1 MPHAPPLG
9 RLRRPGPTPAEK
21 SQRRTGTAATLAQ
34 VRHALANGLTL
45 LVEENHAAPVVAI
58 QVWVRV
64 GSADEQPDE
73 AGLAHLHEHMLFKGT
88 ARRGPGEIARTI
100 EACGGEINAW
110 TSFDQTVY
118 HVVLGSRFF
127 AEGMDVLADAV
138 TSAAFDPG
146 ELQREIEV
154 VCEEIKR
161 TQDSPTR
168 KLSRELFG
176 AAFSRHPYGKPV
188 IGTESSVRS
197 FTREGILRFYR
208 RWYRPLNAVVI
219 VVGDV
224 REAEAL
230 ELAEKLFAWPSASFE
245 PALPRPPEPHR
256 EEPLAR
262 LRKEPLKEGY
272 LSMAWPSPALVHG
285 DVAALDALS
294 IVLGHGEASRLHRAL
309 KRDRLL
315 CTEVQASCYT
325 PVDPG
330 LTIVGLTLQPVT
342 ARDAVREALAQ
353 TYRLRSEEVTSE
365 ELSLACRLLESDAV
379 YQRETVQGQAR
390 KLGFYQSSAGGVEF
404 EQRYLEQVAQ
414 LTPARLREAAERWID
429 PSAAVLAALLPE
441 RDAPSEDELLELL
454 LEASRVPRA
463 RPASSSAT
471 AEKRAPVRFAGQAKT
486 GPLLRE
492 ELAGGGVLLIKE
504 ERAVPLVALRA
515 AWQGG
520 LRAEEASN
528 CGINMLLARLVS
540 KGTESRGAE
549 RLVRDMEA
557 MGGSLGGNA
566 GRNSFGLRAEF
577 LSRHLA
583 DGFDLFA
590 EALSAPAFDPEEV
603 QRERTL
609 QIDELRSREDNP
621 AGVAFL
627 LFGQTL
633 YLEHPYRFDTL
644 GTESS
649 VARLEPGLLARYRS
663 QHYPAGAVTLSV
675 VGDVDPDEV
684 RDLVRR
690 KLKTPASPRRIV
702 SPPQEDVLQAP
713 RFAVKRLDK
722 AQAHMVIGFPGVRL
736 SDAARWPLEVLS
748 AVLSG
753 QGGRLFV
760 ELRDKRSLAYSVTSF
775 SMEGLDP
782 GYFAVYIGCGPGKVQ
797 EALDGIRNEL
807 RRVQE
812 QRIPAAELERARTH
826 LIGTHAIS
834 LQRNSA
840 RAAVYAFDECYGL
853 GADASAKYAE
863 RIAAV
868 TADEVL
874 AAARSVLTPSREVLA
889 LVAPEG
895 ALPAELSR

>member
-1 MPHAPPLG
+1 MRH
-9 RLRRPGPTPAEK
+9 
-21 SQRRTGTAATLAQ
+21 TLP
-34 VRHALANGLTL
+34 NGLTL

-58 QVWVRV
+58 QVWMRV
-64 GSADEQPDE
+64 GSADEGPDE
-73 AGLAHLHEHMLFKGT
+73 AGIAHLHEHMLFKGT
-88 ARRGPGEIARTI
+88 ARRGPGDIARTI
-100 EACGGEINAW
+100 EVCGGEINAW

-118 HVVLGSRFF
+118 HVVLASRFF

-138 TSAAFDPG
+138 TSAAFDPA

-161 TQDSPTR
+161 SEDSPTR
-168 KLSRELFG
+168 KLSRELF
-176 AAFSRHPYGKPV
+176 ASAFSRHPYGRPV
-188 IGTESSVRS
+188 IGTEESVRS

-208 RWYRPLNAVVI
+208 RWYKPANAVLV

-224 REAEAL
+224 REAHAL
-230 ELAEKLFAWPSASFE
+230 ELAEKSFHWPEDPFAAATAR
-245 PALPRPPEPHR
+245 PAEPHR
-256 EEPLAR
+256 ELPLAR
-262 LRKEPLKEGY
+262 VRAEPLKEGY
-272 LSMAWPSPALVHG
+272 LSIAWPSPPLVHE
-285 DVAALDALS
+285 DVAALDALA

-330 LTIVGLTLQPVT
+330 LTIVGLTLQPAT
-342 ARDAVREALAQ
+342 AREAVREALSQ
-353 TYRLRSEEVTSE
+353 TYRLRSEEVTAE
-365 ELSLACRLLESDAV
+365 ELSVACRLLESDAV

-404 EQRYLEQVAQ
+404 EQRYLEHVAR
-414 LTPARLREAAERWID
+414 LTPGRVRDAAERWID

-441 RDAPSEDELLELL
+441 RGCPAEAEMLEVLQ
-454 LEASRVPRA
+454 EAAQIHRPRA
-463 RPASSSAT
+463 PSSSALP
-471 AEKRAPVRFAGQAKT
+471 EKRVPVRFAEHATT
-486 GPLLRE
+486 GPLLRD
-492 ELAGGGVLLIKE
+492 ELPSGGVLLIKE

-520 LRAEEASN
+520 LRAEDASN
-528 CGINMLLARLVS
+528 AGINMLLARLVS
-540 KGTESRGAE
+540 KGTQTRGPE
-549 RLVRDMEA
+549 RLVREMET
-557 MGGSLGGNA
+557 MGGSIGGNA

-577 LSRHLA
+577 LSRHLRE
-583 DGFDLFA
+583 GFDIFA
-590 EALSAPAFDPEEV
+590 EAIAAPAFDPEEV

-627 LFGQTL
+627 LFGETL
-633 YLEHPYRFDTL
+633 YRRHPYRFDTL

-649 VARLEPGLLARYRS
+649 VARLEPGILSRYRA
-663 QHYPAGAVTLSV
+663 QQYPPGALTISV
-675 VGDVDPDEV
+675 VGDVDPAEV
-684 RDLVRR
+684 REQVLRR
-690 KLKTPASPRRIV
+690 FTSAPGARAPIAPIQEE
-702 SPPQEDVLQAP
+702 PPEAP
-713 RFAVKRLDK
+713 RFAVKKLDK
-722 AQAHMVIGFPGVRL
+722 AQAHLVLGFPGARL

-807 RRVQE
+807 KRVRE
-812 QRIPAAELERARTH
+812 EPVGDAELERARNH

-853 GADASAKYAE
+853 GADASARYAANV
-863 RIAAV
+863 AAV
-868 TADEVL
+868 TAEDIL
-874 AAARSVLTPSREVLA
+874 ATAQRLLMPSREVIA
-889 LVAPEG
+889 LVAPE
-895 ALPAELSR
+895 AAVPQELAR

>member
-1 MPHAPPLG
+1 VKHL
-9 RLRRPGPTPAEK
+9 LE
-21 SQRRTGTAATLAQ
+21 
-34 VRHALANGLTL
+34 NGLTL

-64 GSADEQPDE
+64 GSADERPDE

-88 ARRGPGEIARTI
+88 ERRVPGEIARTI

-138 TSAAFDPG
+138 TSAAFDPA

-161 TQDSPTR
+161 SQDSPTR
-168 KLSRELFG
+168 KLSRELFA
-176 AAFSRHPYGKPV
+176 AAFSSHPYGKPV
-188 IGTESSVRS
+188 IGTEASVRG

-208 RWYRPLNAVVI
+208 RWYKPENVVVI

-224 REAEAL
+224 REAEAV
-230 ELAEKLFAWPSASFE
+230 EQARKLFAWPPAPFE
-245 PALPRPPEPHR
+245 PAPPRPFEPHR
-256 EEPLAR
+256 EQVLAR
-262 LRKEPLKEGY
+262 VRKEPLKEGY
-272 LSMAWPSPALVHG
+272 LSIAWPSPPLVHD
-285 DVAALDALS
+285 DVAALDALT
-294 IVLGHGEASRLHRAL
+294 IVLGHGEASRLQRAM

-315 CTEVQASCYT
+315 CSEVQASCYT

-330 LTIVGLTLQPVT
+330 LTIVGLTLQPT
-342 ARDAVREALAQ
+342 TTREAVREALAQ
-353 TYRLRSEEVTSE
+353 TYRLRSEEVTPE

-404 EQRYLEQVAQ
+404 EQRYLEHVAQ
-414 LTPARLREAAERWID
+414 LTPSRLREAAERWID
-429 PSAAVLAALLPE
+429 PAAAVLSALLPDH
-441 RDAPSEDELLELL
+441 DAPSEEELLELL
-454 LEASRVPRA
+454 REAGRVSRPRA
-463 RPASSSAT
+463 PASSA
-471 AEKRAPVRFAGQAKT
+471 APEKRAPVRFAERAKT

-492 ELAGGGVLLIKE
+492 ELPGGGILLIKE

-520 LRAEEASN
+520 LRAEDASN
-528 CGINMLLARLVS
+528 SGINALLARLVS
-540 KGTESRGAE
+540 KGTRTRGAE
-549 RLVRDMEA
+549 RLVREMEA

-583 DGFDLFA
+583 EGFDVFA
-590 EALSAPAFDPEEV
+590 EGIGAPAFDPEEV

-621 AGVAFL
+621 AGIAFL
-627 LFGQTL
+627 LFGETL
-633 YLEHPYRFDTL
+633 YRTHPYRFDSL

-649 VARLEPGLLARYRS
+649 VGRLEPGLLAQYRS
-663 QHYPAGAVTLSV
+663 NHYPAGAVTLSV
-675 VGDVDPDEV
+675 VGDVDPDQV
-684 RDLVRR
+684 RELVRR
-690 KLKTPASPRRIV
+690 KLNGSVAPRKV
-702 SPPQEDVLQAP
+702 LAPPQEEPLLAP

-722 AQAHMVIGFPGVRL
+722 AQAHLVVGFPGTRL
-736 SDAARWPLEVLS
+736 SDEARWPLEVLS

-782 GYFAVYIGCGPGKVQ
+782 GFFAVYIGCGPGKVQ
-797 EALDGIRNEL
+797 EALDGIRDEL
-807 RRVQE
+807 RRVRE
-812 QRIPAAELERARTH
+812 SPIPAQELQRARTH

-853 GADASAKYAE
+853 GADASARYAE

-868 TADEVL
+868 TAEEVL
-874 AAARSVLTPSREVLA
+874 AAAQRVLTPSREVIA

-895 ALPAELSR
+895 AVPAELSR

>member
-1 MPHAPPLG
+1 M
-9 RLRRPGPTPAEK
+9 
-21 SQRRTGTAATLAQ
+21 
-34 VRHALANGLTL
+34 RHALQNGLTL

-58 QVWVRV
+58 QAWMRV
-64 GSADEQPDE
+64 GSADERADE

-100 EACGGEINAW
+100 ESCGGEINAW

-118 HVVLGSRFF
+118 HVVLASQFF

-138 TSAAFDPG
+138 TSAAFDPA

-161 TQDSPTR
+161 SQDSPTR

-176 AAFSRHPYGKPV
+176 LAFSSHPYGKPV
-188 IGTESSVRS
+188 IGTEESVRG

-208 RWYRPLNAVVI
+208 RWYRPENAVVI

-230 ELAEKLFAWPSASFE
+230 ALAEKLFAWPPGAFE
-245 PALPRPPEPHR
+245 PPAPRAPEPR
-256 EEPLAR
+256 RSAPLAR

-272 LSMAWPSPALVHG
+272 LSIAWPSPPLVHD
-285 DVAALDALS
+285 DVAALDALT
-294 IVLGHGEASRLHRAL
+294 IVLGHGEASRLHRAM

-330 LTIVGLTLQPVT
+330 LTIVGLTLQPAT

-353 TYRLRSEEVTSE
+353 TYRLRSEEVTAE
-365 ELSLACRLLESDAV
+365 ELSVACRLLESDAV

-390 KLGFYQSSAGGVEF
+390 KLGFYQSSAGGIEY
-404 EQRYLEQVAQ
+404 EQRYLDLVAQ

-429 PSAAVLAALLPE
+429 PGTATIAALLPD
-441 RDAPSEDELLELL
+441 RDAPEEADLLALME
-454 LEASRVPRA
+454 EAARAPRP
-463 RPASSSAT
+463 RPPSSST
-471 AEKRAPVRFAGQAKT
+471 SPEKRAPVRFAEPAT

-492 ELAGGGVLLIKE
+492 ELPGGGVLLIKE

-520 LRAEEASN
+520 LRLEDATNA
-528 CGINMLLARLVS
+528 GIDMLLARLVS
-540 KGTESRGAE
+540 KGTRSRGAE
-549 RLVRDMEA
+549 RLVREMEA
-557 MGGSLGGNA
+557 MGGSIGGNA
-566 GRNSFGLRAEF
+566 GRNSFGLRSEF
-577 LSRHLA
+577 LSRHLEE
-583 DGFDLFA
+583 GFDVFA
-590 EALSAPAFDPEEV
+590 EAISDPAFAEAEV

-627 LFGQTL
+627 LFSETL
-633 YLEHPYRFDTL
+633 YRKHPYRFDSL

-649 VARLEPGLLARYRS
+649 VASLDPAQLARYRA
-663 QHYPAGAVTLSV
+663 QQYPAGAVTLSV
-675 VGDVDPDEV
+675 VGDVDPGRV
-684 RDLVRR
+684 RELVRR
-690 KLKTPASPRRIV
+690 RLSGAAARRPPIA
-702 SPPQEDVLQAP
+702 PPQEEPVEAP
-713 RFAVKRLDK
+713 RFAVRKLDK
-722 AQAHMVIGFPGVRL
+722 AQAHLVVGFPGARL
-736 SDAARWPLEVLS
+736 SDEVRWPLEVLS

-775 SMEGLDP
+775 SMEGVDP
-782 GYFAVYIGCGPGKVQ
+782 GYFAVYIGCGPGKVK
-797 EALDGIRNEL
+797 EALEGIRNEL
-807 RRVQE
+807 RRIREDPIGV
-812 QRIPAAELERARTH
+812 AELDRARTH

-840 RAAVYAFDECYGL
+840 RAAIYAFDECYGL
-853 GADASAKYAE
+853 GADASAKYAA

-868 TADEVL
+868 RADDVL
-874 AAARSVLTPSREVLA
+874 AAAQRMLAPAREVIA

-895 ALPAELSR
+895 AVPEELSR

>member
-1 MPHAPPLG
+1 
-9 RLRRPGPTPAEK
+9 
-21 SQRRTGTAATLAQ
+21 
-34 VRHALANGLTL
+34 VRHALPNGLTL

-58 QVWVRV
+58 QVWMRV
-64 GSADEQPDE
+64 GSADERPDE

-100 EACGGEINAW
+100 ESCGGEINAW

-118 HVVLGSRFF
+118 HVVLASQFF

-138 TSAAFDPG
+138 TSAAFDPD

-161 TQDSPTR
+161 SQDSPTR
-168 KLSRELFG
+168 KLSRELF
-176 AAFSRHPYGKPV
+176 ALAFSRHPYGKPV
-188 IGTESSVRS
+188 IGTEESVRG

-208 RWYRPLNAVVI
+208 RWYRPENAVVI

-224 REAEAL
+224 REGEAL
-230 ELAEKLFAWPSASFE
+230 ALAQKLFAWPPGAFAA
-245 PALPRPPEPHR
+245 PAPRPPEPR
-256 EEPLAR
+256 RTAPLVR

-272 LSMAWPSPALVHG
+272 LSIAWPSPPLVHD
-285 DVAALDALS
+285 DVAALDALT
-294 IVLGHGEASRLHRAL
+294 IVLGHGEASRLHRAM

-330 LTIVGLTLQPVT
+330 LTIVGITLQPAT
-342 ARDAVREALAQ
+342 AQEAVREALAQ
-353 TYRLRSEEVTSE
+353 TYRLRSEEVTAE
-365 ELSLACRLLESDAV
+365 ELSVACRLLESDAV

-390 KLGFYQSSAGGVEF
+390 KLGFYQSSAGGIEY
-404 EQRYLEQVAQ
+404 EQRYLDLVAQ

-429 PSAAVLAALLPE
+429 PGAATLAALLPD
-441 RDAPSEDELLELL
+441 RDAPEEAGLLALLE
-454 LEASRVPRA
+454 EAGRVLRPRA
-463 RPASSSAT
+463 TSSST
-471 AEKRAPVRFAGQAKT
+471 APEKRAPVRFAEPAT

-492 ELAGGGVLLIKE
+492 ELPGGGVLLIKE

-520 LRAEEASN
+520 LRLEDASN
-528 CGINMLLARLVS
+528 AGINMLLARLVS
-540 KGTESRGAE
+540 KGTRSRGAE
-549 RLVRDMEA
+549 RLVREMEA
-557 MGGSLGGNA
+557 MGGSIGGNA
-566 GRNSFGLRAEF
+566 GRNSFGMRSEL

-583 DGFDLFA
+583 EGFDLFA
-590 EALSAPAFDPEEV
+590 EAISDPAFAPAEV
-603 QRERTL
+603 ERERTL
-609 QIDELRSREDNP
+609 QLDELRSREDNP

-627 LFGQTL
+627 LFSETL
-633 YLEHPYRFDTL
+633 YRKHPYRFDSL
-644 GTESS
+644 GTEGS
-649 VARLEPGLLARYRS
+649 VSALDPALLARYRA
-663 QHYPAGAVTLSV
+663 QQYPAGAVTLSV
-675 VGDVDPDEV
+675 VGDVDPGRV
-684 RDLVRR
+684 RELVRR
-690 KLKTPASPRRIV
+690 RLNGAASRRPPIA
-702 SPPQEDVLQAP
+702 PPQEDPLEAP
-713 RFAVKRLDK
+713 RFAVRKLDK
-722 AQAHMVIGFPGVRL
+722 AQAHLVIGFPGARL
-736 SDAARWPLEVLS
+736 SDEVRWPLEVLS

-775 SMEGLDP
+775 SMEGVDP

-797 EALDGIRNEL
+797 EALEGIRNEL
-807 RRVQE
+807 RRVRE
-812 QRIPAAELERARTH
+812 DPISAAELDRARTH

-853 GADASAKYAE
+853 GVDASAKYAA
-863 RIAAV
+863 RIGAV
-868 TADEVL
+868 RADDVL
-874 AAARSVLTPSREVLA
+874 AAAQRLLPPSREVIA

-895 ALPAELSR
+895 AIPKELSR

>member
-1 MPHAPPLG
+1 M
-9 RLRRPGPTPAEK
+9 
-21 SQRRTGTAATLAQ
+21 
-34 VRHALANGLTL
+34 RHKLPNGLTL

-64 GSADEQPDE
+64 GSADELPDE

-88 ARRGPGEIARTI
+88 ARRGPGEIARSI
-100 EACGGEINAW
+100 EASGGEINAW

-118 HVVLGSRFF
+118 HVVLASQFF

-138 TSAAFDPG
+138 TSAAFDPD
-146 ELQREIEV
+146 ELKREIEV

-161 TQDSPTR
+161 SQDSPTR
-168 KLSRELFG
+168 KLSRELF
-176 AAFSRHPYGKPV
+176 ASSFARHPYGKPV
-188 IGTESSVRS
+188 IGTEESVRS

-208 RWYRPLNAVVI
+208 RWYQPENTTVV

-224 REAEAL
+224 EAGEAL
-230 ELAEKLFAWPSASFE
+230 RLAGKLFAFPAGPFE
-245 PALPRPPEPHR
+245 PAPLRPVEPRR

-262 LRKEPLKEGY
+262 LKREPLKEGY
-272 LSMAWPSPALVHG
+272 LSIAWPSPPMVND

-294 IVLGHGEASRLHRAL
+294 IVLGHGEASRLHRAM

-330 LTIVGLTLQPVT
+330 LTIVGLTLQPATVYE
-342 ARDAVREALAQ
+342 AVREALSQ
-353 TYRLRSEEVTSE
+353 VYRVRSEEVSAE

-390 KLGFYQSSAGGVEF
+390 KIGFYQSSAGGVEF
-404 EQRYLEQVAQ
+404 EQRYLTQVAQ

-429 PSAAVLAALLPE
+429 PKAVVLAALLPE
-441 RDAPSEDELLELL
+441 AGEVSETALREILDEAARTLPQRQTRGTAAPEQ
-454 LEASRVPRA
+454 
-463 RPASSSAT
+463 
-471 AEKRAPVRFAGQAKT
+471 RAPVKFSQPKT

-492 ELAGGGVLLIKE
+492 DLPGGGVLLIKE

-515 AWQGG
+515 AWHGG
-520 LRAEEASN
+520 LRAEDASN
-528 CGINMLLARLVS
+528 AGINMLLARLVS
-540 KGTESRGAE
+540 KGTRTRRPEQ
-549 RLVRDMEA
+549 LVREMES

-577 LSRHLA
+577 LSRHLKQGLDVFA
-583 DGFDLFA
+583 D
-590 EALSAPAFDPEEV
+590 ALSDPAFDAEEV

-627 LFGQTL
+627 LFGETMFRK
-633 YLEHPYRFDTL
+633 HPYRFDTL
-644 GTESS
+644 GTEAS
-649 VARLEPGLLARYRS
+649 VGSFEPGLLAQYRA
-663 QHYPAGAVTLSV
+663 QKFPPTAVTLAV
-675 VGDVDPDEV
+675 VGDVDPSEV
-684 RDLVRR
+684 SALVRE
-690 KLKTPASPRRIV
+690 KLGRAAQARPLVV
-702 SPPQEDVLQAP
+702 SPPQEDPVEAP
-713 RFAVKRLDK
+713 RVAVKKLDK
-722 AQAHMVIGFPGVRL
+722 AQAHLVLGFPGVRL
-736 SDAARWPLEVLS
+736 SDKERWPLEVLS
-748 AVLSG
+748 AVLAG

-775 SMEGLDP
+775 SMEGIDP
-782 GYFAVYIGCGPGKVQ
+782 GYFAVYIGCGPQKTQ
-797 EALDGIRNEL
+797 EALGGIRQEL
-807 RRVQE
+807 QRVRETPITQ
-812 QRIPAAELERARTH
+812 AELDRARTH

-840 RAAVYAFDECYGL
+840 RAAVYAFDECYAL
-853 GADASAKYAE
+853 GADASSHYAS
-863 RIAAV
+863 RIGAV
-868 TADEVL
+868 TAQDVL
-874 AAARSVLTPSREVLA
+874 AAAQQILLPRREVIA

-895 ALPAELSR
+895 AVPKELLP